1 MVVGSLTVETDVV
14 VIGAG
19 PGGYVAAIRAAQL
32 GFEVMVIDSQK
43 GLGGVCLQEGCI
55 PTKALI
61 SASDYVHVIQ
71 NIQMMGIDVQN
82 YTLNPQKMVAWKQG
96 VIDKMDKGIQNL
108 FTKHGIEVI
117 NGKAEFTD
125 ANTIHISGQSDI
137 NVLKFKHAII
147 ATGSLPIDI
156 PGFPI
161 DGKYVV
167 GSKEALSPTVIP
179 KSVVIIGGGYIGT
192 ELSTV
197 LGKLGAQ
204 VHLFEMG
211 DRLIPMLDAEIVSVV
226 QKKISKF
233 GVVPHFNVKA
243 QNSQINQDKGTVTV
257 TYLEENQTKTIDVE
271 QVIVVVG
278 RKPNT
283 TILGLEKIGIEL
295 DAHKFIPVN
304 EKMQTKYPHIFAVGD
319 VAGQPMLAHKA
330 ERQGKVAAEVI
341 AGLPS
346 AYDNKVCPSVVFNDP
361 ELMSVGMTL
370 EQAKAAGF
378 DAIESKFPLTAL
390 AKSYFVNPAS
400 VEGFV
405 KMVIENKTGIIL
417 GCHGVGPKVS
427 EIVSEVTFAIEMGAT
442 AEDIGNTIHP
452 HPTMSESIMEVADV
466 VLGRSVHI
474 FKEKKKE

>member
-1 MVVGSLTVETDVV
+1 MVVGSLTVETDIV

-32 GFEVMVIDSQK
+32 GFEVMVIDAQK

-61 SASDYVHVIQ
+61 SASDYAHLIQ
-71 NIQMMGIDVQN
+71 NIEMMGISVSGHTVNID
-82 YTLNPQKMVAWKQG
+82 KMMAWKQG
-96 VIDKMDKGIQNL
+96 VITKMNTGIASL
-108 FTKHGIEVI
+108 FTKYGIEVI
-117 NGKAEFTD
+117 EGRAEFADDHTL
-125 ANTIHISGQSDI
+125 HISGQSDI
-137 NVLKFKHAII
+137 NTLKFKHAII
-147 ATGSLPIDI
+147 ATGSLPVDI

-161 DGKYVV
+161 DGTHIL
-167 GSKEALSPTVIP
+167 GSKEALAITQVP

-197 LGKLGAQ
+197 LGKLGCE

-211 DRLIPMLDAEIVSVV
+211 DRLIPMLDKEIVAVV
-226 QKKISKF
+226 QKKISSF
-233 GVVPHFNVKA
+233 GVTAHFNVKA
-243 QNSQINQDKGTVTV
+243 QQGTITQNGVTV
-257 TYLEENQTKTIDVE
+257 SYVQDNQTKTIDVE
-271 QVIVVVG
+271 KVIVVVG
-278 RKPNT
+278 RKPNAT
-283 TILGLEKIGIEL
+283 SLGLEKIGITL
-295 DAHKFIPVN
+295 DDHKFIPVN
-304 EKMQTKYPHIFAVGD
+304 EKLQTNKPHILAIGD

-330 ERQGKVAAEVI
+330 ERQGKVAAEVL

-370 EQAKAAGF
+370 EQAQKSGL
-378 DAIESKFPLTAL
+378 DAKEAKFPLAAL
-390 AKSYFVNPAS
+390 AKSYFVNASS

-405 KMVIENKTGIIL
+405 KMVIDAKTGVIL

-442 AEDIGNTIHP
+442 AEDIANTIHP
-452 HPTMSESIMEVADV
+452 HPTMSESIMEVADTI
-466 VLGRSVHI
+466 LGNGVHV
-474 FKEKKKE
+474 FKETKK